1 VEPILEV
8 VVGKTLEQALMEVLE
23 EEELAAIRA
32 HEQQVTCAPKIVLMI
47 VLSFS
52 ASTAL
57 PCASLAHSPSPV
69 RPNARCRVG

>member
-32 HEQQVTCAPKIVLMI
+32 HEQQVP
-47 VLSFS
+47 LSPPYS
-52 ASTAL
+52 L
-57 PCASLAHSPSPV
+57 PLFLSLPPPFVS
-69 RPNARCRVG
+69 